1 MITVINATDE
11 TVTQPADDYGVSPP
25 RVNQPSDG
33 VSVQPVRAT
42 PLYKLAPI
50 KTSAGRS
57 AGASAPSPAL
67 GVRGAGVGNS
77 DAPAIVPGTGLLA
90 DDPDAGDASYGVG
103 DTLTITLTA
112 RTNRGAYAGGK
123 DFVDSLFSMVPP
135 LGADYSGGWEDG
147 SVFVITV
154 LFRA

>member
-103 DTLTITLTA
+103 DSLTITLTA